1 MALGVTMVEVI
12 MKNIKNRKMISVM
25 DAMLKVGDI
34 LFLLFRLT
42 GIRIENE

>member
-12 MKNIKNRKMISVM
+12 MKNINNRKMISVM